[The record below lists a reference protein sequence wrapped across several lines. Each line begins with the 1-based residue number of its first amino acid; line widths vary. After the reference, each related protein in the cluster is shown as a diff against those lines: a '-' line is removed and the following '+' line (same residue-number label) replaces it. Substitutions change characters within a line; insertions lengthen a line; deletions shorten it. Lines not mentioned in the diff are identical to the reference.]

1 MYQISNFLNN
11 DDIVIKSEKGPFKVI
26 EYKRDL
32 SVMPQEAVIAFF
44 SSKMNIRKR
53 QLYVEMDD
61 SRVTLQAGA
70 MQWTLG
76 AIDAVTGITGVGD
89 LFSKA
94 IKSQLTKE
102 SAIKPEYAG
111 SGILVTEPTYKHL
124 IISSLDEWN
133 GSVVL
138 DDGLFFAC
146 DARIKQGVVMR
157 SNLSSAA
164 LGNEGLFNLALTGND
179 ECFVVESPVPREEL
193 IEVDLQ
199 NDQIKID
206 GALAIA
212 WSSTLKFTVER
223 AGKTLLGSAAS
234 GEGLVNVYKGTGKI
248 WMTPVC

>member
-1 MYQISNFLNN
+1 M
-11 DDIVIKSEKGPFKVI
+11 
-26 EYKRDL
+26 
-32 SVMPQEAVIAFF
+32 
-44 SSKMNIRKR
+44 
-53 QLYVEMDD
+53 
-61 SRVTLQAGA
+61 
-70 MQWTLG
+70 
-76 AIDAVTGITGVGD
+76 
-89 LFSKA
+89 
-94 IKSQLTKE
+94 
-102 SAIKPEYAG
+102 
-111 SGILVTEPTYKHL
+111 
-124 IISSLDEWN
+124 EWFRF
-133 GSVVL
+133 L